1 MATIA
6 LFHSVLG
13 VRPGMHDAVQRL
25 TASGHEVRL
34 VDQYDGLVF
43 DDYEAASAYAEQ
55 ERGFPALMQ
64 AALEG
69 VADLDGPLV
78 VGGFSNGAGMAEYVA
93 THRPGVLGAVLVAGA
108 LPLEFVGAS
117 WPAGMPAQLHATQA
131 DPRRRPEWTEA
142 VVGAVRAAGGE
153 VELFDYPGSGH
164 LFADPSKEDEFQPEE
179 AELMWSRVL
188 DFLGRLDGATG

>member
-13 VRPGMHDAVQRL
+13 LRPGMRDASERL
-25 TASGHEVRL
+25 TAAGHDVHL

-43 DDYEAASAYAEQ
+43 DDYEAASAYAEG

-69 VADLDGPLV
+69 VAGIDGPFV
-78 VGGFSNGAGMAEYVA
+78 VAGFSNGGGMAEYVA
-93 THRPGVLGAVLVAGA
+93 ASRPGVVGVLMLSGA
-108 LPLEFVGAS
+108 LPPDLIGIT
-117 WPAGMPAQLHATQA
+117 WPSGVPAQIHYTEA
-131 DPRRRPEWTEA
+131 DPFRSQDGVDA
-142 VVGAVRAAGGE
+142 VLAAVRAAGGE
-153 VELFDYPGSGH
+153 AEAFDYPGSGH

-179 AELMWSRVL
+179 ADLMWGRVL
-188 DFLGRLDGATG
+188 AFLARVDAARD